1 MIASCVSPTD
11 PILAQ
16 AVVGGPWAEKHVPAH
31 IRHMLQC
38 ESGCNDGAAFPFL
51 FLAYFLTVN
60 RGQVGFPVAKWFY
73 QTMAWEIVC
82 GTIIGAL
89 IGYIARKLIRF
100 SEKHKLVDRESFVA
114 QYLSL
119 AVASM
124 GLNVLIGSDDLL
136 AAFACAQPLPG
147 TDGSKSRLPTRT
159 FLVLSIWSSILRL
172 LYILVLRCLGRSLWM
187 GLSI

>member
-1 MIASCVSPTD
+1 MLLGPVMLWGWLITGLLIWALIPGIDFLAALMIASCVSPTD

-100 SEKHKLVDRESFVA
+100 SEKHKLVDRES
-114 QYLSL
+114 LSL
-119 AVASM
+119 
-124 GLNVLIGSDDLL
+124 IH
-136 AAFACAQPLPG
+136 
-147 TDGSKSRLPTRT
+147 
-159 FLVLSIWSSILRL
+159 I
-172 LYILVLRCLGRSLWM
+172 
-187 GLSI
+187 

>member
-1 MIASCVSPTD
+1 MRVCIALSVFSVGVELPKKYVWNHWRTIFMLLGPVMLWGWLITGLLIWALIPGIDFLAALMIASCVSPTD

-82 GTIIGAL
+82 GTIIGAF
-89 IGYIARKLIRF
+89 IGYIARKR
-100 SEKHKLVDRESFVA
+100 
-114 QYLSL
+114 
-119 AVASM
+119 
-124 GLNVLIGSDDLL
+124 
-136 AAFACAQPLPG
+136 C
-147 TDGSKSRLPTRT
+147 TR
-159 FLVLSIWSSILRL
+159 
-172 LYILVLRCLGRSLWM
+172 
-187 GLSI
+187 